1 MEWVQ
6 SNVDLMREESMKKW
20 EEPESIIAIA
30 ERDAESGMSDGTKE
44 IERQKKSRSE
54 RVDA

>member
-6 SNVDLMREESMKKW
+6 SDVDLMREESMKKW
-20 EEPESIIAIA
+20 EELESIIAIA

-54 RVDA
+54 RVNV